1 MTEHPI
7 WAIMPILAHPEY
19 TRAAIA
25 DLLAQSVPTR
35 LLLIN
40 QGVDD
45 PFRDEL
51 EKVAEEYPDR
61 VLLWSHQPPLP
72 SLSATWNRALDF
84 VWEAGGEVALVV
96 NNDVRLH
103 RETVEQL
110 ANVLRLTEALFVSCV
125 GWDEAHWMNTMHKD
139 REGIILCDDP
149 DAEHPQLAKGGP
161 DFSCFLIS
169 RECHGRF
176 RFDEAFTPAFCEDLD
191 YHRRLL
197 LAVEGARI
205 FSVNLPYLHYGS
217 ATLKSLDGPAFMR
230 IGKAISEGSRAY
242 YVQKWGGPVN
252 EETFLV
258 PFGGGF
264 SEPAKVTDGTATTPY
279 LQAHPPPDP
288 LHGLMDDGLAL
299 TGGPDDGYRGVPRD
313 PQIADLTRT
322 MLSLSDVGIT
332 PRRD

>member
-1 MTEHPI
+1 MSEQPT
-7 WAIMPILAHPEY
+7 WCVMPILANREY
-19 TRAAIA
+19 TITAIA
-25 DLLAQSVPTR
+25 DLLVQSVRTR

-51 EKVAEEYPDR
+51 ERISEAYGER

-72 SLSATWNRALDF
+72 SLAATWNRALDF
-84 VWEAGGEVALVV
+84 VWATGGTEALVV
-96 NNDVRLH
+96 NNDVRL
-103 RETVEQL
+103 RVDTVEWLQ
-110 ANVLRLTEALFVSCV
+110 RIFHWEQALFVSAV
-125 GWDEAHWMNTMHKD
+125 GVTPEQF
-139 REGIILCDDP
+139 DP
-149 DAEHPQLAKGGP
+149 AAELIFPEDLDADPPALQKGGP

-169 RECHGRF
+169 RECHYLACAAY
-176 RFDEAFTPAFCEDLD
+176 RFDEHFTPAFCEDLD

-197 LAVEGARI
+197 LAGEGARI

-217 ATLKSLDGPAFMR
+217 STRKTLDAPARMKLDR
-230 IGKAISEGSRAY
+230 AIEQGSRSY
-242 YVQKWGGPVN
+242 YAKKWGGPVN
-252 EETFLV
+252 QETFLQ

-313 PQIADLTRT
+313 PPIADLTRKL
-322 MLSLSDVGIT
+322 LSLTDVGIT